1 MLLQHPHIGHG
12 HAPVHGFAHV
22 VDREQGDLHGGQGFH
37 FHTGGAD
44 GFNRGG
50 TNNSPIFAI
59 SRRIHCLISYKV
71 NSNSGQ
77 RQRVAQRNQI
87 AGFLRTLNARNP
99 CNTQHIAFFGGAR
112 LNQRH
117 GGGQH
122 DDAALGYC
130 YAVGGGFGG
139 HVDHVGLALGVEMGQ
154 AGSVARRVLWGINAH
169 ERYHKAVKSTFIH
182 LLLIFSLLVPNL
194 SLGQSA
200 KMTPLLGVGED
211 GDLSLGAER
220 RMGDAIAKQ
229 IYRDPDYLDDPL
241 LNEYVDGIWQSLLQA
256 ARAKGELSA
265 EMDERFAWRV
275 MLARDRTVNAF
286 ALPGGYFG
294 VHLGLIGLV
303 ANRDELASVLAH
315 ELTHVTQRHISRAI
329 TQQGRQTPVMIAAM
343 ILGAVAARKSPDG
356 VSAVIAGSQ
365 AVAIQGQLN
374 FSRDME
380 READRL
386 GLGLMQPAGFAP
398 QGFVAMFEKLQQST
412 RLSDSGNFPYLR
424 SHPMTTERMGD
435 MQQRLLIQESKTV
448 KNTVVEPT
456 LQHAMMSARARV
468 LAEPGVDV
476 LRLWAAEP
484 QATGFTAMSKARQV
498 ASLYAAVLSNIKLRD
513 FGRANEQKNKLKIL
527 VAGDLYAQYAAKLI
541 AIEVNFTA
549 NDNAAALGL
558 LDNNATAHR
567 PSRPELFAQSQVQ
580 MASKDAKQASQAAQ
594 NLQTWV
600 AKNPTDAP
608 AWQLL
613 ARSNNAVGQPLRA
626 IRADAEA
633 QVALLDYTAA
643 LDRFK
648 AAQDMVRNGS
658 VTANAGR
665 DYMEESIIDVRT
677 RQVQELLKQ
686 QLKDEKDAKD
696 K

>member
-1 MLLQHPHIGHG
+1 MKSIFNQLTIAVLL
-12 HAPVHGFAHV
+12 F
-22 VDREQGDLHGGQGFH
+22 L
-37 FHTGGAD
+37 GAA
-44 GFNRGG
+44 
-50 TNNSPIFAI
+50 SP
-59 SRRIHCLISYKV
+59 
-71 NSNSGQ
+71 
-77 RQRVAQRNQI
+77 
-87 AGFLRTLNARNP
+87 
-99 CNTQHIAFFGGAR
+99 
-112 LNQRH
+112 
-117 GGGQH
+117 
-122 DDAALGYC
+122 
-130 YAVGGGFGG
+130 
-139 HVDHVGLALGVEMGQ
+139 
-154 AGSVARRVLWGINAH
+154 
-169 ERYHKAVKSTFIH
+169 
-182 LLLIFSLLVPNL
+182 SLT
-194 SLGQSA
+194 LGQSA
-200 KMTPLLGVGED
+200 KSANTKSTPLLGVGED

-220 RMGDAIAKQ
+220 RMGDAIAKK

-241 LNEYVDGIWQSLLQA
+241 LNEYVDEIWQSLLIA
-256 ARAKGELSA
+256 ARAKGELTA

-315 ELTHVTQRHISRAI
+315 ELTHVTQRHISRSI

-343 ILGAVAARKSPDG
+343 ILGAVAARKSSDG
-356 VSAVIAGSQ
+356 LNAVIAGSQ

-398 QGFVAMFEKLQQST
+398 QGFVGMFEKLQQST

-435 MQQRLLIQESKTV
+435 MQSRLMIQESKVT
-448 KNTVVEPT
+448 KPATSEPS

-468 LAEPGVDV
+468 LTDPGVDV

-484 QATGFTAMSKARQV
+484 QTTGFVNLPKARQV
-498 ASLYAAVLSNIKLRD
+498 ASLYAAILANIKLRD
-513 FGRANEQKNKLKIL
+513 FVRANEQKSKLNSA
-527 VAGDLYAQYAAKLI
+527 VAGDLFASKATKLI
-541 AIEVNFTA
+541 AIELNLAT
-549 NDNAAALGL
+549 NNAEAALAMLSTNPAGGRL
-558 LDNNATAHR
+558 
-567 PSRPELFAQSQVQ
+567 SRPELFAQSQVQ
-580 MASKDAKQASQAAQ
+580 IANKLASQATQ

-613 ARSNNAVGQPLRA
+613 ASSYHATGQQLRA

-633 QVALLDYTAA
+633 QVALLDYTAS

-648 AAQDMVRNGS
+648 AAQDVVRQGGS
-658 VTANAGR
+658 AGR
-665 DYMEESIIDVRT
+665 DHMEESIIDVRT

-686 QLKDEKDAKD
+686 QIKDEKDAAK
-696 K
+696 

>member
-1 MLLQHPHIGHG
+1 VKPIFNNRLIQHPTQKSVQKHK
-12 HAPVHGFAHV
+12 
-22 VDREQGDLHGGQGFH
+22 L
-37 FHTGGAD
+37 
-44 GFNRGG
+44 
-50 TNNSPIFAI
+50 AI
-59 SRRIHCLISYKV
+59 
-71 NSNSGQ
+71 
-77 RQRVAQRNQI
+77 
-87 AGFLRTLNARNP
+87 
-99 CNTQHIAFFGGAR
+99 
-112 LNQRH
+112 
-117 GGGQH
+117 
-122 DDAALGYC
+122 
-130 YAVGGGFGG
+130 AVLLLL
-139 HVDHVGLALGVEMGQ
+139 GLA
-154 AGSVARRVLWGINAH
+154 SP
-169 ERYHKAVKSTFIH
+169 
-182 LLLIFSLLVPNL
+182 SLT
-194 SLGQSA
+194 LGQSTKAASA
-200 KMTPLLGVGED
+200 KSTPLLGVGED

-241 LNEYVDGIWQSLLQA
+241 LNEYVDGIWQSLLKA
-256 ARAKGELSA
+256 ARAKGELTP

-303 ANRDELASVLAH
+303 ANQDELASVLAH
-315 ELTHVTQRHISRAI
+315 ELTHVTQRHISRSI
-329 TQQGRQTPVMIAAM
+329 SQQGRQTPVMIAAM
-343 ILGAVAARKSPDG
+343 ILGAVAARNNTEALN
-356 VSAVIAGSQ
+356 AVITGSQ

-398 QGFVAMFEKLQQST
+398 QGFVGMFEKLQQSA

-435 MQQRLLIQESKTV
+435 MQQRLLIQQHMAKFAPQS
-448 KNTVVEPT
+448 EPT
-456 LQHAMMSARARV
+456 LQLAMMGARARV
-468 LAEPGVDV
+468 LADPGVDV

-484 QATGFTAMSKARQV
+484 QAAGFSNFSKARQV
-498 ASLYAAVLSNIKLRD
+498 ASLYAAILANIKLRD
-513 FGRANEQKNKLKIL
+513 FARANVQKDRLNMA
-527 VAGDLYAQYAAKLI
+527 VAGDLFSLKATKLI
-541 AIEVNFTA
+541 AIELQLATN
-549 NDNAAALGL
+549 NPEAALAL
-558 LDNNATAHR
+558 LPFNATGNR
-567 PSRPELFAQSQVQ
+567 LSRPELFAQSQVQ
-580 MASKDAKQASQAAQ
+580 IANKQADQAVQ

-600 AKNPTDAP
+600 AVHPTDSP

-613 ARSNNAVGQPLRA
+613 ASSYNAAGQPLRA

-648 AAQDMVRNGS
+648 AAQDRVRNGS
-658 VTANAGR
+658 AAANTGR

-686 QLKDEKDAKD
+686 QIKDEKEAK
-696 K
+696 

>member
-1 MLLQHPHIGHG
+1 M
-12 HAPVHGFAHV
+12 
-22 VDREQGDLHGGQGFH
+22 
-37 FHTGGAD
+37 
-44 GFNRGG
+44 
-50 TNNSPIFAI
+50 
-59 SRRIHCLISYKV
+59 
-71 NSNSGQ
+71 
-77 RQRVAQRNQI
+77 
-87 AGFLRTLNARNP
+87 
-99 CNTQHIAFFGGAR
+99 
-112 LNQRH
+112 
-117 GGGQH
+117 
-122 DDAALGYC
+122 
-130 YAVGGGFGG
+130 
-139 HVDHVGLALGVEMGQ
+139 
-154 AGSVARRVLWGINAH
+154 
-169 ERYHKAVKSTFIH
+169 
-182 LLLIFSLLVPNL
+182 LIFSLLCPNL

-220 RMGDAIAKQ
+220 RMGDGIAKQ

-241 LNEYVDGIWQSLLQA
+241 LNDYVDGIWKSLLQA
-256 ARAKGELSA
+256 ARAKGELPK

-315 ELTHVTQRHISRAI
+315 ELTHVTQRHISRSI

-343 ILGAVAARKSPDG
+343 ILGAVAARKNTDALN
-356 VSAVIAGSQ
+356 AVVAGSQ

-386 GLGLMQPAGFAP
+386 GLGLMQPAGFEP
-398 QGFVAMFEKLQQST
+398 QGFVGMFEKLQQSA

-435 MQQRLLIQESKTV
+435 MQSRLLIQQHTAKYSAQI
-448 KNTVVEPT
+448 EPT

-484 QATGFTAMSKARQV
+484 QAAVFATFVKSRQI
-498 ASLYAAVLSNIKLRD
+498 ASLYAAILSNIKLRD
-513 FGRANEQKNKLKIL
+513 FVRANEQKNRLKTA
-527 VAGDLYAQYAAKLI
+527 VAGDLFGSKATKLI
-541 AIEVNFTA
+541 AIELDIASNNVQ
-549 NDNAAALGL
+549 AALTQIKPEEQT
-558 LDNNATAHR
+558 NQ
-567 PSRPELFAQSQVQ
+567 PSRPELFAYSQVQ
-580 MASKDAKQASQAAQ
+580 IASKDTKLASQATQ

-613 ARSNNAVGQPLRA
+613 TSSYNAVGQPLRA

-648 AAQDMVRNGS
+648 AAQDMVRNGGG
-658 VTANAGR
+658 VAGR

-677 RQVQELLKQ
+677 RQVQELLRQ
-686 QLKDEKDAKD
+686 QIKDEKDAAK
-696 K
+696 

>member
-1 MLLQHPHIGHG
+1 MPIFNNRLIQHPTQKSVQKHK
-12 HAPVHGFAHV
+12 
-22 VDREQGDLHGGQGFH
+22 L
-37 FHTGGAD
+37 
-44 GFNRGG
+44 
-50 TNNSPIFAI
+50 AI
-59 SRRIHCLISYKV
+59 
-71 NSNSGQ
+71 
-77 RQRVAQRNQI
+77 
-87 AGFLRTLNARNP
+87 
-99 CNTQHIAFFGGAR
+99 
-112 LNQRH
+112 
-117 GGGQH
+117 
-122 DDAALGYC
+122 
-130 YAVGGGFGG
+130 AVLLLL
-139 HVDHVGLALGVEMGQ
+139 GLA
-154 AGSVARRVLWGINAH
+154 SP
-169 ERYHKAVKSTFIH
+169 
-182 LLLIFSLLVPNL
+182 SLT
-194 SLGQSA
+194 LGQSTKAASA
-200 KMTPLLGVGED
+200 KSTPLLGVGED

-241 LNEYVDGIWQSLLQA
+241 LNEYVDGIWQSLLKA
-256 ARAKGELSA
+256 ARAKGELTP

-303 ANRDELASVLAH
+303 ANQDELASVLAH
-315 ELTHVTQRHISRAI
+315 ELTHVTQRHISRSI
-329 TQQGRQTPVMIAAM
+329 SQQGRQTPVMIAAM
-343 ILGAVAARKSPDG
+343 ILGAVAARNNTEALN
-356 VSAVIAGSQ
+356 AVITGSQ

-398 QGFVAMFEKLQQST
+398 QGFVGMFEKLQQSA

-435 MQQRLLIQESKTV
+435 MQQRLLIQQHMAKFAPQS
-448 KNTVVEPT
+448 EPT
-456 LQHAMMSARARV
+456 LQLAMMGARARV
-468 LAEPGVDV
+468 LADPGVDV

-484 QATGFTAMSKARQV
+484 QAAGFSNFSKARQV
-498 ASLYAAVLSNIKLRD
+498 ASLYAAILANIKLRD
-513 FGRANEQKNKLKIL
+513 FARANVQKDRLNMA
-527 VAGDLYAQYAAKLI
+527 VVGDLFSLKATKLI
-541 AIEVNFTA
+541 AIELQLATN
-549 NDNAAALGL
+549 NPEAALAL
-558 LDNNATAHR
+558 LPFNATGNGL
-567 PSRPELFAQSQVQ
+567 SRPELFAQSQVQ
-580 MASKDAKQASQAAQ
+580 IANKQADQAVQ

-600 AKNPTDAP
+600 AVHPTDSP

-613 ARSNNAVGQPLRA
+613 ASSYYAAGQPLRA

-648 AAQDMVRNGS
+648 AAQDRVRNGS
-658 VTANAGR
+658 AAGNTGR

-686 QLKDEKDAKD
+686 QIKDEKEAK
-696 K
+696 

>member
-1 MLLQHPHIGHG
+1 MK
-12 HAPVHGFAHV
+12 
-22 VDREQGDLHGGQGFH
+22 
-37 FHTGGAD
+37 
-44 GFNRGG
+44 
-50 TNNSPIFAI
+50 PIFNNLLIQDPTQKSVQKHKLAI
-59 SRRIHCLISYKV
+59 
-71 NSNSGQ
+71 
-77 RQRVAQRNQI
+77 
-87 AGFLRTLNARNP
+87 
-99 CNTQHIAFFGGAR
+99 
-112 LNQRH
+112 
-117 GGGQH
+117 
-122 DDAALGYC
+122 
-130 YAVGGGFGG
+130 AVLLLL
-139 HVDHVGLALGVEMGQ
+139 GLA
-154 AGSVARRVLWGINAH
+154 SP
-169 ERYHKAVKSTFIH
+169 
-182 LLLIFSLLVPNL
+182 SLT
-194 SLGQSA
+194 LGQPTKAASA
-200 KMTPLLGVGED
+200 KATPLLGVGED

-220 RMGDAIAKQ
+220 RMGDAVAKQ

-241 LNEYVDGIWQSLLQA
+241 LNEYIDSIWQALLKT
-256 ARAKGELSA
+256 ARAKGELSP

-294 VHLGLIGLV
+294 LHLGLIGLV

-356 VSAVIAGSQ
+356 VNAVIAGSQ
-365 AVAIQGQLN
+365 AVVIQGQLN

-386 GLGLMQPAGFAP
+386 GLGLMQPAGFEP
-398 QGFVAMFEKLQQST
+398 QGFVGMFEKLQQST

-435 MQQRLLIQESKTV
+435 MQQRLLIQQHMAKFAPQS
-448 KNTVVEPT
+448 EPS
-456 LQHAMMSARARV
+456 LQHVMMGARARV
-468 LAEPGVDV
+468 LADPGVDV

-484 QATGFTAMSKARQV
+484 QATGFVNLSKSRQV
-498 ASLYAAVLSNIKLRD
+498 ASLYAAILANIKLRD
-513 FGRANEQKNKLKIL
+513 FARANEQKDRLNSA
-527 VAGDLYAQYAAKLI
+527 VAGDLFALKATKLI
-541 AIEVNFTA
+541 AVELYLATNNST
-549 NDNAAALGL
+549 AALAAL
-558 LDNNATAHR
+558 PTQTAGNR
-567 PSRPELFAQSQVQ
+567 LSRPELFAQTQVQ
-580 MASKDAKQASQAAQ
+580 IASKQAALAALAVQ

-600 AKNPTDAP
+600 AVHPTDSP

-613 ARSNNAVGQPLRA
+613 ASSYNATGQPLRA

-648 AAQDMVRNGS
+648 AAQDVVRQGGYAGAS
-658 VTANAGR
+658 AGR

-686 QLKDEKDAKD
+686 QIKDEKEAAK
-696 K
+696 

>member
-1 MLLQHPHIGHG
+1 MYLQKH
-12 HAPVHGFAHV
+12 
-22 VDREQGDLHGGQGFH
+22 
-37 FHTGGAD
+37 
-44 GFNRGG
+44 
-50 TNNSPIFAI
+50 
-59 SRRIHCLISYKV
+59 
-71 NSNSGQ
+71 
-77 RQRVAQRNQI
+77 
-87 AGFLRTLNARNP
+87 
-99 CNTQHIAFFGGAR
+99 R
-112 LNQRH
+112 LAA
-117 GGGQH
+117 
-122 DDAALGYC
+122 AALLLM
-130 YAVGGGFGG
+130 
-139 HVDHVGLALGVEMGQ
+139 GLVSPSLTLGQ
-154 AGSVARRVLWGINAH
+154 ANKPSLPNSS
-169 ERYHKAVKSTFIH
+169 KS
-182 LLLIFSLLVPNL
+182 
-194 SLGQSA
+194 
-200 KMTPLLGVGED
+200 TPLLGVGED

-241 LNEYVDGIWQSLLQA
+241 LNEYVDGIWQALLKA
-256 ARAKGELSA
+256 ARAKGELTP

-356 VSAVIAGSQ
+356 VNAVIAGSQ

-386 GLGLMQPAGFAP
+386 GLGLMQPAGFEP
-398 QGFVAMFEKLQQST
+398 QGFVGMFEKLQQST

-435 MQQRLLIQESKTV
+435 MQSRLLIQQHTAKYSPQI
-448 KNTVVEPT
+448 EPS
-456 LQHAMMSARARV
+456 LQHALMSARARV
-468 LAEPGVDV
+468 LADPGVDV

-484 QATGFTAMSKARQV
+484 QAAGFAALGKARQV
-498 ASLYAAVLSNIKLRD
+498 AGLYAAALSNIKLRD
-513 FGRANEQKNKLKIL
+513 FGRANEQKNRLKIL
-527 VAGDLYAQYAAKLI
+527 AAGDLYAQYATKLI
-541 AIEVNFTA
+541 AIEISLTA
-549 NDNAAALGL
+549 NDNAGALAL
-558 LDNNATAHR
+558 LDTNAAAR
-567 PSRPELFAQSQVQ
+567 RLSRPELFAQSQVQ
-580 MASKDAKQASQAAQ
+580 IANKQADQAVQ

-600 AKNPTDAP
+600 AKTPTDVP

-613 ARSNNAVGQPLRA
+613 ASSYNAAGQPLRA

-658 VTANAGR
+658 VATNAGR

-686 QLKDEKDAKD
+686 QIKDEKDAAK
-696 K
+696 

>member
-1 MLLQHPHIGHG
+1 M
-12 HAPVHGFAHV
+12 
-22 VDREQGDLHGGQGFH
+22 
-37 FHTGGAD
+37 T
-44 GFNRGG
+44 
-50 TNNSPIFAI
+50 
-59 SRRIHCLISYKV
+59 
-71 NSNSGQ
+71 
-77 RQRVAQRNQI
+77 
-87 AGFLRTLNARNP
+87 
-99 CNTQHIAFFGGAR
+99 
-112 LNQRH
+112 
-117 GGGQH
+117 
-122 DDAALGYC
+122 
-130 YAVGGGFGG
+130 
-139 HVDHVGLALGVEMGQ
+139 
-154 AGSVARRVLWGINAH
+154 
-169 ERYHKAVKSTFIH
+169 
-182 LLLIFSLLVPNL
+182 
-194 SLGQSA
+194 LGQPTKAASA
-200 KMTPLLGVGED
+200 KATPLLGVGED

-256 ARAKGELSA
+256 ARAKGEISA

-315 ELTHVTQRHISRAI
+315 ELTHVTQRHISRSI

-343 ILGAVAARKSPDG
+343 ILGAVAARKSTDG
-356 VSAVIAGSQ
+356 LNAVLAGSQ
-365 AVAIQGQLN
+365 AMAIQGQLN

-398 QGFVAMFEKLQQST
+398 QGFVGMFEKLQQSA

-435 MQQRLLIQESKTV
+435 MQSRLLIQQHTAKYSPQA
-448 KNTVVEPT
+448 EPS
-456 LQHAMMSARARV
+456 LQHAMMGARARV
-468 LAEPGVDV
+468 LADPGVDV

-484 QATGFTAMSKARQV
+484 QATGFANLSKSRQV
-498 ASLYAAVLSNIKLRD
+498 ASLYAAILANIKLRD
-513 FGRANEQKNKLKIL
+513 FARANEQKDRINSA
-527 VAGDLYAQYAAKLI
+527 VSGDLFALKATKLI
-541 AIEVNFTA
+541 AIELYLATYNST
-549 NDNAAALGL
+549 AALATLPTQTAGNRLSRAEL
-558 LDNNATAHR
+558 L
-567 PSRPELFAQSQVQ
+567 AQTQVQ
-580 MASKDAKQASQAAQ
+580 IASKQAALAALAVQ

-600 AKNPTDAP
+600 AVHPTDSP

-613 ARSNNAVGQPLRA
+613 ASSYNATGQPLRA

-648 AAQDMVRNGS
+648 AAQDVVRQGGYAGAS
-658 VTANAGR
+658 AGR

-686 QLKDEKDAKD
+686 QIKDEKEAAK
-696 K
+696 

>member
-1 MLLQHPHIGHG
+1 
-12 HAPVHGFAHV
+12 
-22 VDREQGDLHGGQGFH
+22 
-37 FHTGGAD
+37 
-44 GFNRGG
+44 
-50 TNNSPIFAI
+50 
-59 SRRIHCLISYKV
+59 
-71 NSNSGQ
+71 
-77 RQRVAQRNQI
+77 
-87 AGFLRTLNARNP
+87 
-99 CNTQHIAFFGGAR
+99 
-112 LNQRH
+112 
-117 GGGQH
+117 
-122 DDAALGYC
+122 
-130 YAVGGGFGG
+130 
-139 HVDHVGLALGVEMGQ
+139 
-154 AGSVARRVLWGINAH
+154 
-169 ERYHKAVKSTFIH
+169 
-182 LLLIFSLLVPNL
+182 
-194 SLGQSA
+194 
-200 KMTPLLGVGED
+200 
-211 GDLSLGAER
+211 
-220 RMGDAIAKQ
+220 MGDAIAKQ

-241 LNEYVDGIWQSLLQA
+241 LNEYVDGIWQALLKA
-256 ARAKGELSA
+256 ARAKGELTP

-315 ELTHVTQRHISRAI
+315 ELTHVTQRHISRSI
-329 TQQGRQTPVMIAAM
+329 TKQSQQTPVMIAAM
-343 ILGAVAARKSPDG
+343 ILGAVAARKNPDA
-356 VSAVIAGSQ
+356 VNAVITGSQ

-386 GLGLMQPAGFAP
+386 GLGLMQPAGFEP
-398 QGFVAMFEKLQQST
+398 QGFVGMFEKLQQST

-435 MQQRLLIQESKTV
+435 MQQRLLMSQESKPSSAQ
-448 KNTVVEPT
+448 KPAAPEPS

-468 LAEPGVDV
+468 LADPGVDV

-484 QATGFTAMSKARQV
+484 QAAGFAALGKARQV
-498 ASLYAAVLSNIKLRD
+498 AGLYAAALSNIKLRD
-513 FGRANEQKNKLKIL
+513 FGRANGQKNRLKVL
-527 VAGDLYAQYAAKLI
+527 VAGDLYAQYATKLI
-541 AIEVNFTA
+541 AIEINMAA
-549 NDNAAALGL
+549 NDNAGAAAL
-558 LDNNATAHR
+558 LDANAPAR
-567 PSRPELFAQSQVQ
+567 RLSRPELFTQSQVQ
-580 MASKDAKQASQAAQ
+580 IANKQADQAVQ

-600 AKNPTDAP
+600 AKNPADAP

-613 ARSNNAVGQPLRA
+613 AGSYNATGQPLRA

-658 VTANAGR
+658 VTTNAVR

-686 QLKDEKDAKD
+686 QIKDEKDAAK
-696 K
+696 

>member
-1 MLLQHPHIGHG
+1 MKSIFKQPYFQKHSLAIATVLL
-12 HAPVHGFAHV
+12 
-22 VDREQGDLHGGQGFH
+22 L
-37 FHTGGAD
+37 
-44 GFNRGG
+44 
-50 TNNSPIFAI
+50 
-59 SRRIHCLISYKV
+59 
-71 NSNSGQ
+71 
-77 RQRVAQRNQI
+77 
-87 AGFLRTLNARNP
+87 
-99 CNTQHIAFFGGAR
+99 
-112 LNQRH
+112 
-117 GGGQH
+117 
-122 DDAALGYC
+122 
-130 YAVGGGFGG
+130 
-139 HVDHVGLALGVEMGQ
+139 GLA
-154 AGSVARRVLWGINAH
+154 S
-169 ERYHKAVKSTFIH
+169 
-182 LLLIFSLLVPNL
+182 PNL
-194 SLGQSA
+194 SLGQA
-200 KMTPLLGVGED
+200 AATQRAGMTPLLGVGED

-229 IYRDPDYLDDPL
+229 IFRDPDYLDDPL
-241 LNEYVDGIWQSLLQA
+241 LNEYVDGIWQSLLKA
-256 ARAKGELSA
+256 ARAKGELTA

-303 ANRDELASVLAH
+303 ANQDELASVLAH
-315 ELTHVTQRHISRAI
+315 ELTHVTQRHISRSI

-343 ILGAVAARKSPDG
+343 ILGAVAARNNTDALN
-356 VSAVIAGSQ
+356 AVVAGSQ

-398 QGFVAMFEKLQQST
+398 QGFVGMFEKLQQSA

-435 MQQRLLIQESKTV
+435 MQQRLLIQQHMAKFTPQ
-448 KNTVVEPT
+448 TEPS

-484 QATGFTAMSKARQV
+484 QASGFANLSKSRQV
-498 ASLYAAVLSNIKLRD
+498 ASLYAAILANIKLRD
-513 FGRANEQKNKLKIL
+513 FARATAQKDRLNSAIAVYFPALTAI
-527 VAGDLYAQYAAKLI
+527 KLI
-541 AIEVNFTA
+541 AIELHLAA
-549 NDNAAALGL
+549 NNVDAALAVLPIHAAGQRL
-558 LDNNATAHR
+558 NR
-567 PSRPELFAQSQVQ
+567 SELFAQSAVQ
-580 MASKDAKQASQAAQ
+580 IASKDAKLASQATQ

-613 ARSNNAVGQPLRA
+613 GSAYRATGQNLRA
-626 IRADAEA
+626 VRAEAEA
-633 QVALLDYTAA
+633 QVALLDYAA
-643 LDRFK
+643 AIDRFK
-648 AAQDMVRNGS
+648 AAQDVARNGVS
-658 VTANAGR
+658 SGVGSAGR

-686 QLKDEKDAKD
+686 QIKDEKEAAK
-696 K
+696 

>member
-1 MLLQHPHIGHG
+1 MKSKYTQ
-12 HAPVHGFAHV
+12 
-22 VDREQGDLHGGQGFH
+22 
-37 FHTGGAD
+37 
-44 GFNRGG
+44 
-50 TNNSPIFAI
+50 IF
-59 SRRIHCLISYKV
+59 SS
-71 NSNSGQ
+71 
-77 RQRVAQRNQI
+77 
-87 AGFLRTLNARNP
+87 
-99 CNTQHIAFFGGAR
+99 
-112 LNQRH
+112 
-117 GGGQH
+117 
-122 DDAALGYC
+122 
-130 YAVGGGFGG
+130 
-139 HVDHVGLALGVEMGQ
+139 
-154 AGSVARRVLWGINAH
+154 
-169 ERYHKAVKSTFIH
+169 

-229 IYRDPDYLDDPL
+229 IFRDPDYLDDPL
-241 LNEYVDGIWQSLLQA
+241 LNEYVDGIWQSLLKA
-256 ARAKGELSA
+256 ARAKGELTA

-303 ANRDELASVLAH
+303 ANQDELASVLAH
-315 ELTHVTQRHISRAI
+315 ELTHVTQRHISRSI

-343 ILGAVAARKSPDG
+343 ILGAVAARNNTDALN
-356 VSAVIAGSQ
+356 AVVAGSQ

-398 QGFVAMFEKLQQST
+398 QGFVGMFEKLQQSA

-435 MQQRLLIQESKTV
+435 MQQRLLIQQHMAKFTPQ
-448 KNTVVEPT
+448 TEPS

-484 QATGFTAMSKARQV
+484 QASGFANLSKSRQV
-498 ASLYAAVLSNIKLRD
+498 ASLYAAVLANIKLRD
-513 FGRANEQKNKLKIL
+513 FARATAQKDRLNSAI
-527 VAGDLYAQYAAKLI
+527 AGDLIASTAAKSIANKLI
-541 AIEVNFTA
+541 TIELHLAA
-549 NDNAAALGL
+549 NNVDAALAVLPIHAAGQRL
-558 LDNNATAHR
+558 NR
-567 PSRPELFAQSQVQ
+567 SELFAQSAVQ
-580 MASKDAKQASQAAQ
+580 IASKDAKLASQATQ

-600 AKNPTDAP
+600 VKNPTDAP

-613 ARSNNAVGQPLRA
+613 GSAYRATGQNLRA
-626 IRADAEA
+626 VRAEAEA
-633 QVALLDYTAA
+633 QVALLDYAA
-643 LDRFK
+643 AIDRFK
-648 AAQDMVRNGS
+648 AAQDVARNGVS
-658 VTANAGR
+658 SGVGSAGR

-686 QLKDEKDAKD
+686 QIKDEKEAAK
-696 K
+696 

>member
-1 MLLQHPHIGHG
+1 
-12 HAPVHGFAHV
+12 
-22 VDREQGDLHGGQGFH
+22 
-37 FHTGGAD
+37 
-44 GFNRGG
+44 
-50 TNNSPIFAI
+50 
-59 SRRIHCLISYKV
+59 
-71 NSNSGQ
+71 
-77 RQRVAQRNQI
+77 VAQRDQI
-87 AGFLRTLNARNP
+87 TGFFRALNAGNSR
-99 CNTQHIAFFGGAR
+99 NTQHVALFGGAG

-122 DDAALGYC
+122 DDAALGYR
-130 YAVGGGFGG
+130 YAVGGCFGG

-154 AGSVARRVLWGINAH
+154 AGSVARRVLWGINTH
-169 ERYHKAVKSTFIH
+169 ERYHKAVKSTFIQ
-182 LLLIFSLLVPNL
+182 LLLIFSLLVPNF

-200 KMTPLLGVGED
+200 KMTPLVGVGED

-241 LNEYVDGIWQSLLQA
+241 LNEYVDGIWQSLLKA
-256 ARAKGELSA
+256 ARAKGELTA

-275 MLARDRTVNAF
+275 ILARDRTVNAF

-315 ELTHVTQRHISRAI
+315 ELTHVTQRHISRSI

-343 ILGAVAARKSPDG
+343 ILGAVAARKNTDALN
-356 VSAVIAGSQ
+356 AVVAGSQ

-386 GLGLMQPAGFAP
+386 GLGLMQPAGFEQ
-398 QGFVAMFEKLQQST
+398 QGFVGMFEKLQQSA

-435 MQQRLLIQESKTV
+435 MQQRLLIQQHMAKFSPTI
-448 KNTVVEPT
+448 EPT
-456 LQHAMMSARARV
+456 LQHLMMSARARV

-484 QATGFTAMSKARQV
+484 QASSFATFAKSRQI
-498 ASLYAAVLSNIKLRD
+498 ASLYAAALSNIKLRD
-513 FGRANEQKNKLKIL
+513 FARANEQKNRLKIA
-527 VAGDLYAQYAAKLI
+527 VAGDLFALKATKLI
-541 AIEVNFTA
+541 AIEIDLASN
-549 NDNAAALGL
+549 NLEAALSQIKSDGQI
-558 LDNNATAHR
+558 DK
-567 PSRPELFAQSQVQ
+567 PSRPELFAYSQVQ
-580 MASKDAKQASQAAQ
+580 IALNDGKRDAKQTSQVTQ

-613 ARSNNAVGQPLRA
+613 AASYNAAGQPLRA

-648 AAQDMVRNGS
+648 AAQDMVRNGTGGGS
-658 VTANAGR
+658 AGRDTGR

-686 QLKDEKDAKD
+686 QMKDEKDSK
-696 K
+696 

>member
-1 MLLQHPHIGHG
+1 
-12 HAPVHGFAHV
+12 
-22 VDREQGDLHGGQGFH
+22 
-37 FHTGGAD
+37 
-44 GFNRGG
+44 
-50 TNNSPIFAI
+50 
-59 SRRIHCLISYKV
+59 
-71 NSNSGQ
+71 
-77 RQRVAQRNQI
+77 
-87 AGFLRTLNARNP
+87 
-99 CNTQHIAFFGGAR
+99 
-112 LNQRH
+112 
-117 GGGQH
+117 
-122 DDAALGYC
+122 
-130 YAVGGGFGG
+130 
-139 HVDHVGLALGVEMGQ
+139 MGQ
-154 AGSVARRVLWGINAH
+154 AICYRCVCRRVLRGIISH
-169 ERYHKAVKSTFIH
+169 KRYHKPVKFKFIP
-182 LLLIFSLLVPNL
+182 LLLLLGLISPGL
-194 SLGQSA
+194 TLGQAIPNSP
-200 KMTPLLGVGED
+200 KTMTPLLGVGED

-229 IYRDPDYLDDPL
+229 IFRDPDYLDDPL
-241 LNEYVDGIWQSLLQA
+241 LNEYVDGIWQSLLKA
-256 ARAKGELSA
+256 ARAKGELTA

-303 ANRDELASVLAH
+303 ANQDELASVLAH
-315 ELTHVTQRHISRAI
+315 ELTHVTQRHISRSI

-343 ILGAVAARKSPDG
+343 ILGAVAARNNTDALN
-356 VSAVIAGSQ
+356 AVVAGSQ

-398 QGFVAMFEKLQQST
+398 QGFVGMFEKLQQSA

-435 MQQRLLIQESKTV
+435 MQQRLLIQQHMAKFTPQ
-448 KNTVVEPT
+448 TEPS

-484 QATGFTAMSKARQV
+484 QASGFANLSKSRQV
-498 ASLYAAVLSNIKLRD
+498 ASLYAAVLANIKLRD
-513 FGRANEQKNKLKIL
+513 FARATAQKDRLNSAIAVYFPALTAI
-527 VAGDLYAQYAAKLI
+527 KLI
-541 AIEVNFTA
+541 AIELHLAA
-549 NDNAAALGL
+549 NNVDAALAVLPIHAAGQRL
-558 LDNNATAHR
+558 NR
-567 PSRPELFAQSQVQ
+567 SELFAQSAVQ
-580 MASKDAKQASQAAQ
+580 IASKDAKLASQATQ

-613 ARSNNAVGQPLRA
+613 GSAYRATGQNLRA
-626 IRADAEA
+626 VRAEAEA
-633 QVALLDYTAA
+633 QVALLDYAA
-643 LDRFK
+643 AIDRFK
-648 AAQDMVRNGS
+648 AAQDVARNGVS
-658 VTANAGR
+658 SGVGSAGR

-686 QLKDEKDAKD
+686 QIKDEKEAAK
-696 K
+696 